1 MRLANEALERDI
13 ATGKMKC
20 AEICHDDMEKEEWQ
34 GQYIEM
40 VRLLSRYVDVVI
52 MSNFVR

>member
-13 ATGKMKC
+13 AAGRTKC
-20 AEICHDDMEKEEWQ
+20 AEICREDMEKEEWQ

-40 VRLLSRYVDVVI
+40 VRLLSRVTL
-52 MSNFVR
+52 M